1 MIAIILPTGDPQS
14 LSPLTEVI
22 SESLLPIVNKPILEH
37 QIELLAQHGIK
48 DIFVPLKHKP
58 DQVTDYFGCG
68 ERWGVKLHFIS
79 IQRYG
84 GALNTLREIQKQLI
98 GPILCI
104 QGNVFS
110 NPDVAQFIKVH
121 EYGESDMT
129 LCLPHE
135 LANSK
140 SHGFLNDDLME
151 KFPFIIESDLLRGKS
166 KVTIENPQDPDQN
179 LFVPRFSIFSCK
191 PSVRYLYMDSPESY
205 WDINRRILEK
215 NVDEVII
222 KGKEISKGIWVGAH
236 CEIHPKA
243 KLKPPLVIGNHCVI
257 NKDAV
262 LENGNVI
269 GDHSI
274 IEEGAFLTRSIVW
287 KGTYVGTQTEIKDS
301 IVNKNLLYNLPRKIM
316 LKVTES
322 FLLGDSKPE
331 FNFPKIS
338 TSKSGF
344 LVKGNR
350 LFAFPAR
357 LVDRIVITLNIF
369 KAKIKLH
376 KKTAGPIFL
385 DSIAASKQAKPKLGT
400 KL

>member
-1 MIAIILPTGDPQS
+1 VIGVILPTGDPQS
-14 LSPLTEVI
+14 LSPLTDMT

-48 DIFVPLKHKP
+48 DILVPLKHKP
-58 DQVTDYFGCG
+58 DQVKGYFGCG
-68 ERWGVKLHFIS
+68 ERWGVKLNFIS
-79 IQRYG
+79 IQKYG
-84 GALNTLREIQKQLI
+84 SALKTLSEIQKQLI
-98 GPILCI
+98 GPILCL

-110 NPDVAQFIKVH
+110 RPDVAQLIKVY
-121 EYGESDMT
+121 EYGETDMT

-140 SHGFLNDDLME
+140 SNVFLKDDLME
-151 KFPFIIESDLLRGKS
+151 KFPFIIESELLRSKS
-166 KVTIENPQDPDQN
+166 KVTIENLPDPNQN
-179 LFVPRFSIFSCK
+179 LFTPRFSIFSCK
-191 PSVRYLYMDSPESY
+191 SSVRYLCLDSPESY
-205 WDINRRILEK
+205 WDINRRVLEK

-222 KGKEISKGIWVGAH
+222 KGKEISKGIWIGAH
-236 CEIHPKA
+236 CDIHPKA

-257 NKDAV
+257 NKNTV

-301 IVNKNLLYNLPRKIM
+301 IVNKNLLFNLPRKIM

-376 KKTAGPIFL
+376 KKTAGSNFL
-385 DSIAASKQAKPKLGT
+385 DSIAVSKQGKPKLGT